1 MTRTPAKPVKLI
13 LKDGQD
19 AHGEA
24 ADLYWPMRQVK
35 IWIVKIWIV
44 KMGMVEDYWGEGAS
58 KFFARQAKFVGSRHS
73 FIGQ

>member
-24 ADLYWPMRQVK
+24 ADLYFADAAS
-35 IWIVKIWIV
+35 
-44 KMGMVEDYWGEGAS
+44 EDLDSEDGDG
-58 KFFARQAKFVGSRHS
+58 
-73 FIGQ
+73 